1 MEPKYI
7 LPDVAWKLLK
17 TQPTATNLH
26 LGAKSYRKPL
36 GPPLIFLRNKLN
48 SGSIGPC
55 DVTKKE
61 DLENLVAEI
70 SKKEKY
76 INVLI
81 CSAGISGPKAE
92 PESEKA
98 TRLKETLFKG
108 ESFQEWA
115 DTYNTNVSAVYVSAL
130 LLLTQKAE
138 RN

>member
-1 MEPKYI
+1 M
-7 LPDVAWKLLK
+7 K
-17 TQPTATNLH
+17 TQQRATNQQWEV
-26 LGAKSYRKPL
+26 KSSRKPL
-36 GPPLIFLRNKLN
+36 SNFFSLEQILN
-48 SGSIGPC
+48 SRSVGPC

-81 CSAGISGPKAE
+81 CNAGISGPKAE

-98 TRLKETLFKG
+98 TELKETLFKG

-115 DTYNTNVSAVYVSAL
+115 DTYNTNVSAVYVSAVSVL
-130 LLLTQKAE
+130 GFGSGEKLRRSELTDFNSSQP
-138 RN
+138 